1 MCRDSVRIFRESCIF
16 LLLLAVGVGID
27 GFAYVEF
34 GSLRGFCGGVV
45 FLVGMGVLL
54 HVSAL
59 GEYVCVPGGTSL
71 GVRGRSYSLGVS
83 AAG

>member
-34 GSLRGFCGGVV
+34 LCVGPYVV
-45 FLVGMGVLL
+45 FAVESCFSWVW
-54 HVSAL
+54 
-59 GEYVCVPGGTSL
+59 
-71 GVRGRSYSLGVS
+71 VRCCM
-83 AAG
+83 